1 MEILDYITVP
11 NSVDSP
17 EFLIIGLHGR
27 DGNKHSLE
35 VIAHALRL
43 PNTAWVLPSAPF
55 FSNRA
60 EDARVWFPL
69 DGNENEEQFRAEAQD
84 MLFTLL
90 EHFHNDGIPFQRM
103 FLLGFS
109 QGASMAIDTALRFH
123 EPAAGLIPLSGFV
136 NNPRDLALHHNP
148 DACRIPAFVG
158 HGLHDRLLPPLVGYE
173 TVEFLRGLGC
183 HVEAHFY
190 NTGHRITSHEI
201 RDIRSFVL
209 RYMRETDHV

>member
-1 MEILDYITVP
+1 MESLDYITVP
-11 NSVDSP
+11 RTLDAP

-43 PNTAWVLPSAPF
+43 PGAAWILPSAPF
-55 FSNRA
+55 FSNHA

-69 DGNENEEQFRAEAQD
+69 DGNENEDLYRAEAQE
-84 MLFTLL
+84 MLFSLL
-90 EHFHNDGIPFQRM
+90 EDLHDGGVAFRRM

-123 EPAAGLIPLSGFV
+123 QPTAGLIPLSGFV

-148 DACRIPAFVG
+148 DASQVPVFVG
-158 HGLHDRLLPPLVGYE
+158 HGFHDRLLPPLVGYE

-183 HVEAHFY
+183 PVEVHFY

-201 RDIRSFVL
+201 RDIRSFIL
-209 RYMRETDHV
+209 RHMRSHISE